1 MATIPC
7 FQVDAFTDRL
17 FHGNPAAVCL
27 LDASKPA
34 KWMQSVAAENNLSET
49 AFVVPLKTGFGL
61 RWFTPTVEVALCG
74 HATLAAAHVL
84 WSEKMAPETAQLR
97 FRTKSGVLTADLRDN
112 GIELDFP
119 SLPAKKVKATATLQK
134 ALGAKPKAVVKVV
147 EDLLVELSS
156 EAAVRR
162 LMPDLA
168 ALAKIKV
175 RGVIVTAKAAKKY
188 DFVSRWFGPA
198 VGVDED
204 PVTGSAHCAL
214 APYWGE
220 KLGRTTMR
228 GYQASSRG
236 GEVAVELCGD
246 RVLLRGSAVT
256 FSRGQLVV

>member
-7 FQVDAFTDRL
+7 FQVDAFTNRL

-27 LDASKPA
+27 LDASRPA

-61 RWFTPTVEVALCG
+61 RWFTPEVEVELCG
-74 HATLAAAHVL
+74 HATLATAHVL
-84 WSEKMAPETAQLR
+84 WSEKLAPQKAQLR
-97 FRTKSGVLTADLRDN
+97 FRTKSGVLTADLRDD

-119 SLPAKKVKATATLQK
+119 SRPAKKVKAAASLPK
-134 ALGAKPKAVVKVV
+134 ALGAKPKAVVKVAD
-147 EDLLVELSS
+147 DLLVELSS
-156 EAAVRR
+156 EAAVRK
-162 LMPDLA
+162 LQPDLA

-175 RGVIVTAKAAKKY
+175 RGIIVTAKASKKY
-188 DFVSRWFGPA
+188 DFVSRFFGPA

-220 KLGRTTMR
+220 QLGRTSMR
-228 GYQASSRG
+228 GFQASQRG
-236 GEVAVELCGD
+236 GEVAVEWCDD

>member
-1 MATIPC
+1 MVTIPC

-61 RWFTPTVEVALCG
+61 RWFTPSVEVALCG

-84 WSEKMAPETAQLR
+84 WSEKLAPEAVQLR
-97 FRTKSGVLTADLRDN
+97 FRTKSGILTADLRDD

-119 SLPAKKVKATATLQK
+119 SLRAKKIKATAKLQK
-134 ALGAKPKAVVKVV
+134 ALGAKPKAVVKVA
-147 EDLLVELSS
+147 EDILVELSS
-156 EAAVRR
+156 EAAVRKLR
-162 LMPDLA
+162 PDLA
-168 ALAKIKV
+168 ELAKIKM
-175 RGVIVTAKAAKKY
+175 RGVIVTAKSDKKY

-204 PVTGSAHCAL
+204 PVTGSAHCGL
-214 APYWGE
+214 GPYWGE
-220 KLGRTTMR
+220 RLGRTTMR

-236 GEVAVELCGD
+236 GEVIVELCGD
-246 RVLLRGSAVT
+246 RVLLRGRAVT
-256 FSRGQLVV
+256 FSRGQLVI

>member
-1 MATIPC
+1 MVTIPC

-61 RWFTPTVEVALCG
+61 RWFTPSVEVALCG

-84 WSEKMAPETAQLR
+84 WSEKLAPEAVQLR
-97 FRTKSGVLTADLRDN
+97 FRTKSGILTADLRDD

-119 SLPAKKVKATATLQK
+119 SLRAKKIKATAKLQK
-134 ALGAKPKAVVKVV
+134 ALGAKPKAVVKVD
-147 EDLLVELSS
+147 EDILVELSS
-156 EAAVRR
+156 EAAVRKLR
-162 LMPDLA
+162 PDLA
-168 ALAKIKV
+168 ELAKIKM
-175 RGVIVTAKAAKKY
+175 RGVIVTAKADKKY

-204 PVTGSAHCAL
+204 PVTGSAHCGL
-214 APYWGE
+214 GPYWGE
-220 KLGRTTMR
+220 RLGRTTMR
-228 GYQASSRG
+228 GYQASPRG
-236 GEVAVELCGD
+236 GEVIVELCGD
-246 RVLLRGSAVT
+246 RVLLRGRAVT
-256 FSRGQLVV
+256 FSRGQLVI

>member
-1 MATIPC
+1 MATFPC
-7 FQVDAFTDRL
+7 FQVDAFTDRV

-27 LDASKPA
+27 LDASKSA
-34 KWMQSVAAENNLSET
+34 KWMQNVAAENNLSET
-49 AFVVPLKTGFGL
+49 AFVVPQKAWFGL

-84 WSEKMAPETAQLR
+84 WTEKLVARKLQLR
-97 FRTKSGVLTADLRDN
+97 FRTKSGLLTADLRDD
-112 GIELDFP
+112 GIVLDFP
-119 SLPAKKVKATATLQK
+119 SLPAKKVKAAAALQK
-134 ALGAKPKAVVKVV
+134 ALGAKLKAVVKVGD
-147 EDLLVELSS
+147 DLLVELASD
-156 EAAVRR
+156 AAVRKLR
-162 LMPDLA
+162 PDFA

-175 RGVIVTAKAAKKY
+175 RGVIVTAKAARKY
-188 DFVSRWFGPA
+188 DFISRFFGPA

-228 GYQASSRG
+228 GYQASQRG
-236 GEVAVELCGD
+236 GEVAVELAGD